1 MLNYNEIKERGF
13 IVLDG
18 EPYEVLES
26 QVSRK
31 QQRKPVNQTK
41 LRNLITGVTRQQT
54 FHYADTVHE
63 AYIEKKKVKYSFNK
77 FNRQTNTTE
86 YWFTDPEDKSKRF
99 EVSESVLGDKIKF
112 MKEDTEYDAL
122 YFGERIIG
130 LSLPIKV
137 ELKVIEAPPIIKG
150 STASGGDKKVK
161 VETGAMITTPTFVEV
176 GDVIKVNTETG
187 QYTERV

>member
-1 MLNYNEIKERGF
+1 MLNYNEIRERGF
-13 IVLDG
+13 IILDG
-18 EPYEVLES
+18 DPYEVLES

-41 LRNLITGVTRQQT
+41 LRNLISGSTRQHS
-54 FHYADTVHE
+54 FHYADTVEE
-63 AYIEKKKVKYSFNK
+63 AYIEKKSVTYSFNK
-77 FNRQTNTTE
+77 LNRQTNVVE
-86 YWFTDPEDKSKRF
+86 YWFTDPKDKSKRF
-99 EVSESVLGDKIKF
+99 EVSADVLADKIMY
-112 MKEDTEYDAL
+112 MKENTTYDAL
-122 YFGERIIG
+122 YFGDRIIG

-137 ELKVIEAPPIIKG
+137 ELKVIEAPPSIKG

-176 GDVIKVNTETG
+176 GDVIRVNTDTG

>member
-1 MLNYNEIKERGF
+1 MLNYNEVRERGY

-54 FHYADTVHE
+54 FHYADTVEE
-63 AYIEKKKVKYSFNK
+63 AYIEKKKVKYAFNK
-77 FNRQTNTTE
+77 FNRQTNSTE
-86 YWFTDPEDKSKRF
+86 YWFTDPVDKSKRF
-99 EVSESVLGDKIKF
+99 EVDEAIIADKIKF
-112 MKEDTEYDAL
+112 MKEDSEYDAL

-130 LSLPIKV
+130 MALPIKV
-137 ELKVIEAPPIIKG
+137 ELKVIEAPPSIKG
-150 STASGGDKKVK
+150 NTASGADKKVK
-161 VETGAMITTPTFVEV
+161 VETGAMITTPVFVEV
-176 GDVIKVNTETG
+176 GDVIRINTETG
-187 QYTERV
+187 LYTERV

>member
-41 LRNLITGVTRQQT
+41 LRNLISGVTRQQT

-63 AYIEKKKVKYSFNK
+63 AYIEKKKVKYSFSK
-77 FNRQTNTTE
+77 FNRQTNSTE
-86 YWFTDPEDKSKRF
+86 FWFTDPSDKSKRF
-99 EVSESVLGDKIKF
+99 EVDESVLADKVKY
-112 MKEDTEYDAL
+112 MKEDSEYDAL

-137 ELKVIEAPPIIKG
+137 ELKVIEAPPSIKG

-161 VETGAMITTPTFVEV
+161 VETGAMITTPTFIEV
-176 GDVIKVNTETG
+176 GDVIRVNTDTG

>member
-1 MLNYNEIKERGF
+1 MLNYNEVRERGY

-18 EPYEVLES
+18 EPYEVLEA

-54 FHYADTVHE
+54 FHYADTVEE
-63 AYIEKKKVKYSFNK
+63 AYLEKKTVRYSFNK
-77 FNRQTNTTE
+77 FNRQTGSTE
-86 YWFTDPEDKSKRF
+86 FWFTDPNDKSKRF
-99 EVSESVLGDKIKF
+99 EVAESVIGDKMKF
-112 MKEDTEYDAL
+112 MKEGSDYDAL

-130 LSLPIKV
+130 ISLPIKV
-137 ELKVIEAPPIIKG
+137 ELKVIEAPPSIKG

-176 GDVIKVNTETG
+176 GDVIRINTETG
-187 QYTERV
+187 LYTERV

>member
-63 AYIEKKKVKYSFNK
+63 AYIEKRKVKYAFNK
-77 FNRQTNTTE
+77 FNRQTSATE
-86 YWFTDPEDKSKRF
+86 YWFTDPDDKSKRF
-99 EVSESVLGDKIKF
+99 EVAESVLGDKIKY
-112 MKEDTEYDAL
+112 MKEESEYDAL
-122 YFGERIIG
+122 YFGDRIIG

-137 ELKVIEAPPIIKG
+137 ELKVIEAPPSIKG

-161 VETGAMITTPTFVEV
+161 VETGAMITTPTFIEV

>member
-41 LRNLITGVTRQQT
+41 LRNLISGVTRQQT

-77 FNRQTNTTE
+77 FNRQTSATE

-99 EVSESVLGDKIKF
+99 EVAESVLGDKIKY
-112 MKEDTEYDAL
+112 MKEDSEYDAL

-137 ELKVIEAPPIIKG
+137 ELKVIEAPPSIKG